1 MPKTKVF
8 VGLDYHQ
15 HTVQVCVLDEEGT
28 QLVNRICRNDAEEI
42 IETVNGLGDRV
53 FAAIEAC
60 SGAADLADELILQG
74 GWSVDLAHA
83 GYVAR
88 IKQSPD
94 KTDYTDARLL
104 ADLERVGYLPKVWLA
119 PQEVRELRRLVR
131 FRQQLAKERRNIKL
145 QLRAVL
151 RDQRVKPPVGVNAW
165 TRTWFA
171 WVETAEGISIET
183 RWIIGRQLKRLTGI
197 CEEIV
202 AVEKHLAEVTA
213 DDPIVQKLLSY
224 KGVGL
229 ITAATM
235 RAEIGRFDR
244 FRTGKQL
251 ARFCGLTPRNASSG
265 QRQAD
270 AGIIKAGNPELRRVL
285 IEAAHCLRRFDDRW
299 HEFSERLKER
309 GKPGNVIA
317 AAVANRW
324 VRGLFHEMVQLAA

>member
-1 MPKTKVF
+1 
-8 VGLDYHQ
+8 
-15 HTVQVCVLDEEGT
+15 
-28 QLVNRICRNDAEEI
+28 
-42 IETVNGLGDRV
+42 
-53 FAAIEAC
+53 
-60 SGAADLADELILQG
+60 
-74 GWSVDLAHA
+74 
-83 GYVAR
+83 
-88 IKQSPD
+88 
-94 KTDYTDARLL
+94 
-104 ADLERVGYLPKVWLA
+104 LA

-151 RDQRVKPPVGVNAW
+151 RDQRVKHPADMNPW
-165 TRTWFA
+165 TKARLA

-183 RWIIGRQLKRLTGI
+183 RWIIGRQLKRLAGI

-202 AVEKHLAEVTA
+202 AVEKHLAEVTG

-229 ITAATM
+229 ITASTM

-251 ARFCGLTPRNASSG
+251 ARFCSLTPRNASSG

-270 AGIIKAGNPELRRVL
+270 AGVIKAGNPELRRVL

-324 VRGLFHEMVQLAA
+324 VRGLFHEMVQIAA

>member
-1 MPKTKVF
+1 MSNSKVF

-15 HTVQVCVLDEEGT
+15 HSVQVCVLDEGGV
-28 QLVNRICRNDAEEI
+28 QLVNRICCNDAAEI
-42 IETVNGLGDRV
+42 IEAVDGLGIKV

-74 GWSVDLAHA
+74 AWSVDLAHA

-131 FRQQLAKERRNIKL
+131 YRQQLAKERRNIKL
-145 QLRAVL
+145 QLRAIL
-151 RDQRVKPPVGVNAW
+151 RDQRVKPPTDINPWTKAW
-165 TRTWFA
+165 LS
-171 WVETAEGISIET
+171 WVEGAAEVSVET
-183 RWIIGRQLKRLTGI
+183 RWIIGRQLKRLAGI
-197 CEEIV
+197 CEEIA
-202 AVEKHLAEVTA
+202 AVEKHLAEVTTN
-213 DDPIVQKLLSY
+213 DPVVQKLLSI

-229 ITAATM
+229 ITAATL

-251 ARFCGLTPRNASSG
+251 ARFCSLTPRNASSG

-285 IEAAHCLRRFDDRW
+285 MEAAQCLRRFDDRW

-309 GKPGNVIA
+309 GKPGNVIT

-324 VRGLFHEMVQLAA
+324 VRGLYHEMVQIAA

>member
-1 MPKTKVF
+1 
-8 VGLDYHQ
+8 
-15 HTVQVCVLDEEGT
+15 
-28 QLVNRICRNDAEEI
+28 
-42 IETVNGLGDRV
+42 
-53 FAAIEAC
+53 
-60 SGAADLADELILQG
+60 
-74 GWSVDLAHA
+74 
-83 GYVAR
+83 
-88 IKQSPD
+88 
-94 KTDYTDARLL
+94 L

-151 RDQRVKPPVGVNAW
+151 RDQRVKHPADMNPWTKAW
-165 TRTWFA
+165 LA

-183 RWIIGRQLKRLTGI
+183 RWIIGRQLKRLAGI

-202 AVEKHLAEVTA
+202 AVEKHLAEVTG

-229 ITAATM
+229 ITASTM

-251 ARFCGLTPRNASSG
+251 ARFCSLTPRNASSG

-270 AGIIKAGNPELRRVL
+270 AGVIKAGNPELRRVL

-324 VRGLFHEMVQLAA
+324 VRGLFHEMVQIAA